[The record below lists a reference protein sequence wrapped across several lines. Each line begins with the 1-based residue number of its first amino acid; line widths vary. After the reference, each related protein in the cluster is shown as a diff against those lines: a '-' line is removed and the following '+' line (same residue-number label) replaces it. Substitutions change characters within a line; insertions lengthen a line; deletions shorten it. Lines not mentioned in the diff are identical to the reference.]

1 MHFVKPR
8 FQTDPDESAEKLSV
22 VARSQGC
29 RTTPSV
35 SWTMDSGEIGASKGL
50 AGVMRVFNVKG
61 WSRSL
66 AATAILRCAYE
77 KTEFYEARIELDGT
91 TLGSD
96 LLGLACWRGDADKAE
111 GASTSAN
118 PQLHKA
124 LTITTN

>member
-1 MHFVKPR
+1 MKPR

-50 AGVMRVFNVKG
+50 AGVMCVFNVKG

-77 KTEFYEARIELDGT
+77 ETEFYKAGIELHDTNLESG
-91 TLGSD
+91 
-96 LLGLACWRGDADKAE
+96 LLERRCQQ
-111 GASTSAN
+111 S
-118 PQLHKA
+118 
-124 LTITTN
+124 